1 MSTASSS
8 MDGGEASDTDGVDSV
23 DTSDCNETTWQLVRT
38 ASKRQNPE
46 SPNIHQRKRASTQER
61 PSTSRNMFAEL
72 QSDDIED
79 SEINNNDTAE
89 PKPPPI
95 IMPDVSDIKTMTS
108 NISKVINASEFTYK
122 SFKDGQVRL
131 MTKSISSYR
140 TIVKYLDE
148 KQIRFH
154 TYQLKQ
160 ERAYRIVVKNLHFT
174 TPIDVIKDTIEKE
187 GHKVRNIVNIK
198 SRFTKEPLSMFFV
211 DLEPGSNN
219 KNVFNIR
226 YIYNAVIKI
235 EPPKKVE
242 DVVQCHRCQ
251 QFGHSKTYCRKIYR
265 CVKCGLNHPSSQCT
279 KDCNVPPQCS
289 NCLENH
295 TASYRGCRIYKELVQ
310 KKQFNKRQNNEDNQT
325 AFDINAHNFP
335 SICRNNATNNNSNQY
350 SFAEVLNSS
359 NSQNNPFDKIEALLN
374 KQIELTNNL
383 INMMSLLVSKLCK

>member
-1 MSTASSS
+1 
-8 MDGGEASDTDGVDSV
+8 
-23 DTSDCNETTWQLVRT
+23 
-38 ASKRQNPE
+38 
-46 SPNIHQRKRASTQER
+46 
-61 PSTSRNMFAEL
+61 
-72 QSDDIED
+72 
-79 SEINNNDTAE
+79 
-89 PKPPPI
+89 
-95 IMPDVSDIKTMTS
+95 MTS

-235 EPPKKVE
+235 EP
-242 DVVQCHRCQ
+242 Q
-251 QFGHSKTYCRKIYR
+251 RKWKMLYSVIDANNLVT
-265 CVKCGLNHPSSQCT
+265 VKH
-279 KDCNVPPQCS
+279 
-289 NCLENH
+289 
-295 TASYRGCRIYKELVQ
+295 I
-310 KKQFNKRQNNEDNQT
+310 
-325 AFDINAHNFP
+325 
-335 SICRNNATNNNSNQY
+335 
-350 SFAEVLNSS
+350 AEKFIGVLNV
-359 NSQNNPFDKIEALLN
+359 D
-374 KQIELTNNL
+374 
-383 INMMSLLVSKLCK
+383 